1 MGLEPKKLIQEVS
14 TRWNSTFYM
23 VSRFVEL
30 QDAVKTT
37 IALINKNLP
46 VLSEEEWGLCKEL
59 STILRPFEEVTSQ
72 ISGERYVTGSQ
83 VIPLTRGLMS
93 VCKKMQKE
101 PFKPVIQN
109 IINEL
114 LHGLEKRMENVEH
127 SKTIALATL
136 LDPRF
141 KLAVFKDETAKQLI
155 KKTCTEL
162 LAAIWT
168 ETHGKPCTA
177 DDEEIGNTQNKDGN
191 VDSAKFSVWEDVD
204 NIIAKEKPTG
214 TKTSAAIVE
223 LNRYL
228 DDSYLGRKKDP
239 MGWWKENQHVYP
251 IMSKLV
257 KLKFNVMA
265 TSVPCERLFSKAGN
279 FLTERRSRLSS
290 KRAEQLLF

>member
-1 MGLEPKKLIQEVS
+1 
-14 TRWNSTFYM
+14 
-23 VSRFVEL
+23 
-30 QDAVKTT
+30 
-37 IALINKNLP
+37 
-46 VLSEEEWGLCKEL
+46 
-59 STILRPFEEVTSQ
+59 
-72 ISGERYVTGSQ
+72 
-83 VIPLTRGLMS
+83 MS

-228 DDSYLGRKKDP
+228 DDSYLGRKKRSY
-239 MGWWKENQHVYP
+239 G
-251 IMSKLV
+251 LV
-257 KLKFNVMA
+257 
-265 TSVPCERLFSKAGN
+265 ER
-279 FLTERRSRLSS
+279 EREST
-290 KRAEQLLF
+290 